1 MNLHAKLL
9 EREAAGKPVTV
20 GLIGAGKFGTMFL
33 AQARLTR
40 GLHVVGV
47 ADLDVARA
55 RGQLNIAGWPADAY
69 AAASLADAHK
79 RRATFVTADAMAL
92 IADPRIEVIV
102 EATGVPAAG
111 IAHVLAA
118 IANGKHI
125 VMVNVEADALAG
137 PLLAP
142 RAKAA
147 GTVYSLAW
155 GDQPALIC
163 EHVDW
168 ARAAGF
174 KVISAGKGTR
184 YEPHYHQSNPDN
196 VWDILDKYLNISDRK
211 SINPKMFNS
220 FVDGTKSGIEMTAVC
235 NATGLVPQSG
245 GLQFPPATRF
255 ELADI
260 CKPRS
265 DGGMLEKAGVT
276 EVTSSVYRD
285 GRDVPH
291 HLALG
296 TYVVFEGETEY
307 ARLCFKEY
315 AMLPDRSG
323 KYAALYRPIHMIG
336 LELGI
341 SVASAALR
349 GEPTGAPTGFRS
361 DVVATAKRGLKA
373 GEMLDGEGGY
383 TVWGKLMPAAD
394 SAASRALPIGLAH
407 HVKLKREVPEGRVV
421 SWEDVEYDANSEAVK
436 VRREMERMF
445 GAASDAGKRQLET
458 TDEHR

>member
-9 EREAAGKPVTV
+9 EREAGGRPVTV
-20 GLIGAGKFGTMFL
+20 GVIGAGKFGTMYL
-33 AQARLTR
+33 AQARLTA
-40 GLHVVGV
+40 GTHVVAV

-55 RGQLNIAGWPADAY
+55 RSQLNTAGWPAELY
-69 AAASLADAHK
+69 AASSLEDAHK
-79 RRATFVTADAMAL
+79 RRATFVTDDADAM

-102 EATGVPAAG
+102 EATGVPGAG
-111 IAHVLAA
+111 IHHALQA
-118 IANGKHI
+118 IAHGKHI
-125 VMVNVEADALAG
+125 VMVNVEADAVAG
-137 PLLAP
+137 PLLAR
-142 RAKAA
+142 RAKA
-147 GTVYSLAW
+147 GGVVYSLAW

-174 KVISAGKGTR
+174 KVICAGKGTR

-235 NATGLVPQSG
+235 NATGLLPQSG
-245 GLQFPPATRF
+245 GLSFPPATRF

-260 CKPRS
+260 CKPKS
-265 DGGMLEKAGVT
+265 EGGVLEKAGVT

-296 TYVVFEGETEY
+296 TYVVFEGDTDY
-307 ARLCFKEY
+307 ARRCFKEY
-315 AMLPDRSG
+315 AMLPDTSG

-341 SVASAALR
+341 SVASCALR
-349 GEPTGAPTGFRS
+349 NEPTGAPTGFRS
-361 DVVATAKRGLKA
+361 DVVATAKRALKA
-373 GEMLDGEGGY
+373 GEMLDGEGGFC
-383 TVWGKLMPAAD
+383 VWGKQTPAD
-394 SAASRALPIGLAH
+394 VSLKDELLPLGLAH
-407 HVKLKREVPEGRVV
+407 NVKLKRDIPEGGALK
-421 SWEDVEYDANSEAVK
+421 WTDVAYDPSDSAVK
-436 VRREMERMF
+436 VRREMESAF
-445 GAASDAGKRQLET
+445 GRRNVCAEAVL
-458 TDEHR
+458 